1 MLAFSLIIF
10 VEIFVSCQDLD
21 ASRSTISS
29 SITPFSK
36 LKILNKLLS
45 LEIFSITFQL
55 GWYLYFRTYFKTGSR
70 MSLEVESDT
79 GYLRIMRL
87 LVMVEKKSFRTVLA
101 SVLMILSF
109 SSKAISLQS
118 YRVIEFY
125 LKKKASRFFSK
136 FLQKEVL
143 GALRSFINQTRIL
156 T

>member
-1 MLAFSLIIF
+1 
-10 VEIFVSCQDLD
+10 
-21 ASRSTISS
+21 
-29 SITPFSK
+29 
-36 LKILNKLLS
+36 
-45 LEIFSITFQL
+45 
-55 GWYLYFRTYFKTGSR
+55 

-125 LKKKASRFFSK
+125 LKKKASQFFSK
-136 FLQKEVL
+136 FL
-143 GALRSFINQTRIL
+143 
-156 T
+156 

>member
-1 MLAFSLIIF
+1 
-10 VEIFVSCQDLD
+10 
-21 ASRSTISS
+21 
-29 SITPFSK
+29 
-36 LKILNKLLS
+36 
-45 LEIFSITFQL
+45 
-55 GWYLYFRTYFKTGSR
+55 

-136 FLQKEVL
+136 FL
-143 GALRSFINQTRIL
+143 
-156 T
+156 